1 MGKRK
6 YQTTDDV
13 IARAASGGFTPAR
26 PSGWVIAACIIGGLV
41 IVAGLLLA
49 FA

>member
-13 IARAASGGFTPAR
+13 IARAARDGFTPGH
-26 PSGWVIAACIIGGLV
+26 PSGWVVAACIIGGLI